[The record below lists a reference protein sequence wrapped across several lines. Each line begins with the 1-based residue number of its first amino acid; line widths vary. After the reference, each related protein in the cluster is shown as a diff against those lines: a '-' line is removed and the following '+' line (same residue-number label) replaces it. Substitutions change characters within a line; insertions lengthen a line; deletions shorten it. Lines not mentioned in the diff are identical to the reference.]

1 MAASSVSCLLLLFL
15 ISGLSAAS
23 KEILV
28 GGKVDAWK
36 IPSSSSDFLN
46 QWAQRSRFQVGDHL
60 VWKYEGGKDSV
71 LRVGREDY
79 ANCSTSNPIKV
90 YNDGNTKVKLD
101 HPGPFYFISG
111 AKGHCEKGQKLIVVV
126 MTPRGTNTGISN
138 APSPA
143 PSQNLEGGPA
153 PSPTSTATPLKTCG
167 LLILAVFVAMW
178 VF

>member
-1 MAASSVSCLLLLFL
+1 MAGLLVLLFL
-15 ISGLSAAS
+15 LFGLSAAS
-23 KEILV
+23 KDILV
-28 GGKVDAWK
+28 GGKSDAWK
-36 IPSSSSDFLN
+36 IPPSSSDFLN
-46 QWAQRSRFQVGDHL
+46 QWAERSRFQVGDHL

-79 ANCSTSNPIKV
+79 AKCSTSNPIKE

-126 MTPRGTNTGISN
+126 MTQRDRNTSISN
-138 APSPA
+138 APSQA
-143 PSQNLEGGPA
+143 PSQNFEGGPA
-153 PSPTSTATPLKTCG
+153 PSPTSTATSLQSCG
-167 LLILAVFVAMW
+167 FLLTLAVFVAMW